1 MLNRENNMQVHLIQ
15 NNKVLHQWQ
24 VLENT
29 ELEDIID
36 IVETVADLD
45 DNVEK
50 GYYDVSMVQDGE
62 EVTGMILVK

>member
-1 MLNRENNMQVHLIQ
+1 MQVRLIQ
-15 NNKVLHQWQ
+15 NNKVIHQWQ
-24 VLENT
+24 VIENT

-62 EVTGMILVK
+62 EVTGTILVK